1 MKTRHVLVFALLLSL
16 PLAAQTKYLLT
27 TYTSSVSSVCSG
39 HGLTYVSTS
48 WSNSNYNYGVYL
60 VTAPSSLNPASVTSD
75 SRVLAFE
82 VDRSTGVP
90 ELSGTTSANLTQS
103 TEGILDSLPNR
114 TIVSF
119 FGVNVPSNYP
129 QQPATSIIRL
139 ADARGATGLTG
150 AGTVAIID
158 TGVDPNHPALSP
170 VLLPGFDFTRN
181 KTGASELADLSPT
194 VAASLSQ
201 STEGILDSTLVDR
214 LNTSTLAILTQSTEG
229 ILDGHVPS
237 EFGHGTMTAGL
248 VHLVAPTAKILPLKA
263 FRGDGSSDLNGIVSA
278 IYYAADHGASVIS
291 MSFEIA
297 QSSPALQNAISY
309 AQNKGILIVAAAGND
324 NFSTAIFP
332 ASLPNVFGTGST
344 SNADAKSTFS
354 NFDPSVGCT
363 NVMFAAPGEGVIT
376 TYPGKHYAAGWGTSF
391 STPIVAGAASLI
403 LQQQPGISLE
413 DVIKALWRAVQIP
426 QMGHGRIDLFQAL
439 TSTSGGSSDDCGSGG
454 SGGGDSGK
462 GGSSS
467 GSSSL
472 SGSSSGKGR
481 H

>member
-1 MKTRHVLVFALLLSL
+1 MKTRYAFVVALLLSL
-16 PLAAQTKYLLT
+16 TLSAQTKYLLT
-27 TYTSSVSSVCSG
+27 TYKSSVSSVCSG

-48 WSNSNYNYGVYL
+48 WNNSNYSYGVYL
-60 VTAPSSLNPASVTSD
+60 VTAPSSLNPSSVTSD
-75 SRVLAFE
+75 SRVLGFE
-82 VDRSTGVP
+82 VNRSTGVP
-90 ELSGTTSANLTQS
+90 ELSGATSANLTQS

-114 TIVSF
+114 TVVSF

-181 KTGASELADLSPT
+181 QAGASELADLSPT

-201 STEGILDSTLVDR
+201 STEGILDSTLVDQ
-214 LNTSTLAILTQSTEG
+214 LNSSTLAILTQSTEG
-229 ILDGHVPS
+229 ILDGHTPS

-248 VHLVAPTAKILPLKA
+248 VHLVAPTARILPLKA

-278 IYYAADHGASVIS
+278 IYYAADHGAGVIS
-291 MSFEIA
+291 MSFEIT
-297 QSSPALQNAISY
+297 QSSPALQQAISY
-309 AQNKGILIVAAAGND
+309 AQNKGIVVVAAAGND

-332 ASLPNVFGTGST
+332 ASLPNVFGTGAT

-354 NFDPSVGCT
+354 NFDPAAGCT

-403 LQQQPGISLE
+403 LQQHPGIQLE
-413 DVIKALWRAVQIP
+413 DMIKALWKAVKIP

-439 TSTSGGSSDDCGSGG
+439 TSTSGGGSDDCASTD
-454 SGGGDSGK
+454 SGGGDGGTSGTSSTSGK
-462 GGSSS
+462 G
-467 GSSSL
+467 
-472 SGSSSGKGR
+472 KG
-481 H
+481 